1 MTDSDKTIT
10 SKYLAIS
17 GGVGGA
23 KLALGLAR
31 VLQPQQLSIV
41 TNTADD
47 FDHLGLRI
55 CPDLDTVMYT
65 LADLN
70 NKEQGWGLE
79 GESWNFLDALRN
91 LGGETWF
98 RLGDRDLATHLSRTA
113 MLNSGMTLS
122 EVTKH
127 LCTKLGVSHQV
138 FPMTD
143 ARVATQ
149 VLLKEGGNL
158 SFQHYFVRDRCQPE
172 VIGFRFEGIDA
183 ASPSPA
189 FQEVLQD
196 PQLAAVII
204 CPSNPFVS
212 VDPVLSMQGVR
223 NMLRDAAAPVI
234 AVSPIVGGKA
244 LKGPTAKMMQE
255 LNMPQSAVS
264 VAQHYAD
271 FLDGFVLDH
280 ADAELRPIVEDMGI
294 ATLVTSSVMI
304 TLEDRVQL
312 AEDALS
318 FSRTLTTGMSAGSS
332 S

>member
-1 MTDSDKTIT
+1 MSDSGGATA

-31 VLQPQQLSIV
+31 VLAPHQLSIV

-79 GESWNFLDALRN
+79 GETWNFLAALRN
-91 LGGETWF
+91 LGDETWF
-98 RLGDRDLATHLSRTA
+98 QLGDRDLATHLTRTA
-113 MLNSGMTLS
+113 MLNQGLTLS
-122 EVTKH
+122 EVTRY
-127 LCTKLGVSHQV
+127 LCTKLGVNHQV

-149 VLLKEGGNL
+149 VLLKAGGKL

-172 VIGFRFEGIDA
+172 VVGFRFDNIDA
-183 ASPSPA
+183 ATPSPA
-189 FQEVLQD
+189 FQEVLHD

-212 VDPVLSMQGVR
+212 VDPVLSIPGIR
-223 NMLRDAAAPVI
+223 NMLRDVAAPVI
-234 AVSPIVGGKA
+234 AVSPIVGGQA
-244 LKGPTAKMMQE
+244 LKGPTAKMMKE

-264 VAQHYAD
+264 VARHYAD
-271 FLDGFVLDH
+271 LLDGFVLDH
-280 ADAELRPIVEDMGI
+280 EDAELRPVVEDMGI
-294 ATLVTSSVMI
+294 ATIVTSSVMI
-304 TLEDRVQL
+304 TLKDRIQL

-318 FSRTLTTGMSAGSS
+318 FSRTLTRGMSESS
-332 S
+332 

>member
-31 VLQPQQLSIV
+31 VLEPQQLSIV

-127 LCTKLGVSHQV
+127 LCAELGVSHQV
-138 FPMTD
+138 LPMTD

-183 ASPSPA
+183 ASTSPA
-189 FQEVLQD
+189 FQEALQD

-294 ATLVTSSVMI
+294 ATMVTSSVMI

-318 FSRTLTTGMSAGSS
+318 FSRTLTTGMSAGS
-332 S
+332 